1 MSAGAQ
7 RTHSSERPVEEAA
20 EGAAQGP
27 ASGAD
32 HPRARPHDGPQDR
45 PIIRGAQVFLR
56 PPERTDIPL
65 FVAWLNDY
73 ETSRYLTTRAPL
85 SVALEERWFDDMLTR
100 EGKDAY
106 HFVICLLAERR
117 PIGTAGLFGLDLL
130 NGQAG
135 FGIFIGE
142 RALWNR
148 GHGTDAL
155 EAISDFGFGELRL
168 ERIWLDVFT
177 DNARAKRSY
186 EKDGFSVEGILRH
199 DMYRSG
205 RFQDVYRMSLLRAE
219 WEELPRP
226 KSWERDVP

>member
-1 MSAGAQ
+1 MSAGTK
-7 RTHSSERPVEEAA
+7 RTHSPARPA
-20 EGAAQGP
+20 EDATQGAVGAA
-27 ASGAD
+27 AAD
-32 HPRARPHDGPQDR
+32 ADRPGARPHDR
-45 PIIRGAQVFLR
+45 PIIRGAHVLLR
-56 PPERTDIPL
+56 PPERSDIPM

-73 ETSRYLTTRAPL
+73 ETSRHLTTRAPL
-85 SVALEERWFDDMLTR
+85 SIPLEERWFDDMLTR
-100 EGKDAY
+100 QGKDAW
-106 HFVICLLAERR
+106 HFVICLLADKRA
-117 PIGTAGLFGLDLL
+117 IGTAGLFGLDLL

-148 GHGTDAL
+148 GLGTDAL

-186 EKDGFSVEGILRH
+186 EKAGFSVEGVLRH
-199 DMYRSG
+199 DVYRSG

-219 WEELPRP
+219 WEALPGPR
-226 KSWERDVP
+226 SWEREGP